1 MDNIDLFDDYINDN
15 LSADENAE
23 FKARL
28 KSDKEFKTEFL
39 IYCHVVMGIYR
50 EAEQDNKDFEMA
62 MKGISEQKLKEI
74 MDRSKWRFG
83 GSPEVGA
90 ARAVPAASP
99 AVMYSKAPAMSARVM
114 APPELLK
121 AMPPSD
127 SRPSFWGRTY
137 KLWIG
142 IGAAV
147 VIGFFVILP
156 VFNSY
161 GPPSEPRG
169 ELAMNKEAE
178 NYEAI
183 NQEALNKVDNAIYY
197 AYVSNDNFGSPRGFS
212 RGGGDEIDITKL
224 SDQQLADMVPDL
236 EKSFRSETDD
246 VDIAEVGSELV
257 LVYIR
262 LHQREKAKALLS
274 ELISKFK
281 GNADFEDDITN
292 WTTIQGLLE

>member
-15 LSADENAE
+15 LSADEIAE

-39 IYCHVVMGIYR
+39 IYCQVVMGIYR

-74 MDRSKWRFG
+74 IDRSKWRMG

-90 ARAVPAASP
+90 RRAALAASP
-99 AVMYSKAPAMSARVM
+99 AVMYGKASVMSESVM
-114 APPELLK
+114 APPKLSK
-121 AMPPSD
+121 AMQ
-127 SRPSFWGRTY
+127 RVEKRTSFWSRTY

-169 ELAMNKEAE
+169 ELAMNKEVG
-178 NYEAI
+178 NQVAI
-183 NQEALNKVDNAIYY
+183 NQEAMNKVDNAIYY
-197 AYVSNDNFGSPRGFS
+197 AYVSNDKFGRGSS
-212 RGGGDEIDITKL
+212 RGGGEEIDITKL
-224 SDQQLADMVPDL
+224 SDQQLADMEPDL

-246 VDIAEVGSELV
+246 VDIAEAESELV

-262 LHQREKAKALLS
+262 LHQREKAKALLA

-281 GNADFEDDITN
+281 GNADFEADITN